1 MPLLQT
7 EAIVLHAANYLESS
21 RLLRLLTRD
30 GGVQSVVARGARSS
44 KKRFGSAVDLFAE
57 GQAQI
62 QLKAGR
68 DLHGL
73 NGFDVTR
80 SRVSIAADLARFTAA
95 SAIAEV
101 VLRLVHDEEAPDIYD
116 LVREGLDLLSESP
129 EADVVGVTVGVL
141 WRLLAEVGFRPWI
154 DQCAEC
160 HAIIPVDQPTR
171 FHVAIGGALCDRC
184 ARLAP
189 GGRLLPPEA
198 RAAIRHWLEG
208 GSGAPSNGQSA
219 LDSSD
224 ARAHQRLLRE
234 FLAQHLPDQRPLKAF
249 ELWERGG
256 WGTPGSTQM

>member
-7 EAIVLHAANYLESS
+7 DAIVLHAANYLESS
-21 RLLRLLTRD
+21 RLLRLLTRE

-80 SRVSIAADLARFTAA
+80 SRASIATDLTRFTAA
-95 SAIAEV
+95 SAVSEV
-101 VLRLVHDEEAPDIYD
+101 VLRLVHDEEAPEIYEV
-116 LVREGLDLLSESP
+116 VRQGLDLLSESD
-129 EADVVGVTVGVL
+129 EAHVIGSTVGVL
-141 WRLLAEVGFRPWI
+141 WRLLAEVGFRPAI

-160 HAIIPVDQPTR
+160 HALIPIDQPAR
-171 FHVAIGGALCDRC
+171 FHAAIGGTLCDRC

-198 RAAIRHWLEG
+198 RTAIRGWLE
-208 GSGAPSNGQSA
+208 NGPEASSTSTPRM
-219 LDSSD
+219 DSTD

-256 WGTPGSTQM
+256 WSNP